1 MVIGE
6 LMGSRR
12 RLIRS
17 THGITAVVAILL
29 SAVLVTNSAGAI
41 SFDTDDASV
50 IKVPTTSA
58 CPTLENPP
66 RSVEAWFNVDDM
78 EVRGYYDP
86 LNQTPWDFPKKIA
99 QVICGAAKNA
109 EIKIGMYFIRAIGT
123 MTQPG
128 LKAGNDPASTLGSRP
143 ESDPEVIYDALE
155 YVHKY
160 RNVQIG
166 LVLDGGSITPASAK
180 SLINKRL
187 LTIAGIDG
195 IKSSDDGT
203 AVKTKGIA
211 WCTNGCFNTNSSKT
225 FPYAINHEKF
235 VTISDTIWDRGNSGS
250 ATARAA
256 ASAMPAV
263 ISSSGNW
270 ARSQIRNYWQ
280 EVTIV
285 YGDRTLTKQLSV
297 RYDGMANC
305 AATGCKSSSG
315 FPSTLKKNLG
325 SARQRGIWVD
335 QLNPH
340 GTDSGRGTWVTFAP
354 QPLSVTDS
362 YISAFDNVDCTVDKR
377 IRIAMFKLTDTKA
390 ETMAGALSRLE
401 KRGCDVKMLMTQQG
415 GSTTISKKVI
425 KILKKA
431 KISFKCSAVAMHT
444 KMILIGPPTSNN
456 GRVLLGTANMSTSG
470 LRYSEEH
477 TITFDARRANST
489 YQDDLRR
496 VYGTYLAGWYELSQG
511 SKTCH

>member
-1 MVIGE
+1 MTLGTRGSGGRWATAIGAIA
-6 LMGSRR
+6 L
-12 RLIRS
+12 S
-17 THGITAVVAILL
+17 T
-29 SAVLVTNSAGAI
+29 VLASGNAGAI
-41 SFDTDDASV
+41 SFDTDTDSV
-50 IKVPTTSA
+50 IQVPTTSA
-58 CPTLENPP
+58 CPTLTEAP

-86 LNQTPWDFPKKIA
+86 LNQSPWDFPKKLA
-99 QVICGAAKNA
+99 QVICGAATDS

-123 MTQPG
+123 MSQPG
-128 LKAGNDPASTLGSRP
+128 LKPTSTDPAATLGSRP

-160 RNVQIG
+160 RNVHIG
-166 LVLDGGSITPASAK
+166 LVLDGGSITSASAK

-195 IKSSDDGT
+195 FNTTEDGAT
-203 AVKTKGIA
+203 VKTKGIA
-211 WCTNGCFNTNSSKT
+211 WCINGCFNTNSSKT

-235 VTISDTIWDRGNSGS
+235 VTISDTIWDRDNNGS
-250 ATARAA
+250 ATARSAS
-256 ASAMPAV
+256 SAMPAV

-285 YGDRTLTKQLSV
+285 YGDRELTKQLSI
-297 RYDGMANC
+297 RYDGMAYC
-305 AATGCKSSSG
+305 ASTGCTTSSG
-315 FPSTLKKNLG
+315 FPATLKKNFG
-325 SARQRGIWVD
+325 GARQRGIWVD

-340 GTDSGRGTWVTFAP
+340 GTDSGRGTYVTFAP

-362 YISAFDNVDCTVDKR
+362 YISAFDNVDCTVDGH

-390 ETMAGALSRLE
+390 KTMAAALARLE
-401 KRGCDVKMLMTQQG
+401 GRGCDVKMLMTQQG
-415 GSTTISKKVI
+415 GSTTISKSVI

-444 KMILIGPPTSNN
+444 KMIVIGPDTGDN

-477 TITFDARRANST
+477 TITFDSRRASGQ
-489 YQDDLRR
+489 YQEDIRR
-496 VYGTYLAGWYELSQG
+496 IYGTYLAGWYELAQG
-511 SKTCH
+511 SKTCK